1 MSLIL
6 SGTDGLSDVDGTAAT
21 PAIRGTD
28 ANTGIFFPAADTIAF
43 AEGGVEAMRL
53 DSSGNLGIGTSSP
66 ATKLNV
72 AISAANETTSALRL
86 TNLNAAGYGI
96 GIEFADEL
104 LSGRVAARIA
114 TITPGTSATGDL
126 YFQTRTASALTEKM
140 RLDSS
145 GNLGLG
151 VTPKTIDLGKSF
163 EIGVAGS
170 GLWSTGSA
178 TDIRMMSNVYYNSGY
193 KFAGTGYAAVFLANA
208 GAFVWQRS
216 SASGTVGNAVTAS
229 DVMTLDV
236 SGNLLV
242 GTTSGS
248 WHNLIK
254 SSSGGYALNV
264 FNTNAS
270 SGDGGMQLRAGTNNT
285 ASVVLNA
292 GYQGPSATDTFRIYG
307 NGTYGTISDATR
319 KKNIESAR
327 NGYLQDLQQLRVVKY
342 NWLTQEDGEA
352 KELGFI
358 AQEVEQ
364 VFAGLIETDSEGLKM
379 IKQPVLIPMLVK
391 AIQEQQALITQLT
404 ARITALESA

>member
-1 MSLIL
+1 MGSNTVATFRSGASGRASTIQLSDGTTSNYVSSL
-6 SGTDGLSDVDGTAAT
+6 SGSLGFGSAGT
-21 PAIRGTD
+21 
-28 ANTGIFFPAADTIAF
+28 
-43 AEGGVEAMRL
+43 ELMRL
-53 DSSGNLGIGTSSP
+53 DS
-66 ATKLNV
+66 
-72 AISAANETTSALRL
+72 
-86 TNLNAAGYGI
+86 
-96 GIEFADEL
+96 
-104 LSGRVAARIA
+104 
-114 TITPGTSATGDL
+114 
-126 YFQTRTASALTEKM
+126 
-140 RLDSS
+140 
-145 GNLGLG
+145 
-151 VTPKTIDLGKSF
+151 
-163 EIGVAGS
+163 
-170 GLWSTGSA
+170 
-178 TDIRMMSNVYYNSGY
+178 
-193 KFAGTGYAAVFLANA
+193 
-208 GAFVWQRS
+208 
-216 SASGTVGNAVTAS
+216 
-229 DVMTLDV
+229 

-285 ASVVLNA
+285 ASIVLNA

-327 NGYLQDLQQLRVVKY
+327 DGYLQDLQQLRVVKY
-342 NWLTQEDGEA
+342 NWLTQEDEEA

-364 VFAGLIETDSEGLKM
+364 VFAGLIETDSKGLKM

-391 AIQEQQALITQLT
+391 AIQEQQAIITQLT